1 MGMTR
6 VVGFSTGAAVGDRIE
21 GGAVVGLAD
30 RTIVVGDATGL
41 AVGALYRMD
50 MLMLMLLPH
59 WLLLYPSNSRK
70 ALCKS
75 VSVTVSLVMV
85 NFWRRRALV
94 ISMDFSVRSSPIVA
108 PWVNAEEKS
117 KHVVTTIVWMMFI
130 MIDFFVWL
138 FWLCL
143 VFFLLELFLNCE
155 NNNVLTNLWFSLESC
170 PCPKS
175 SLSSSVIVG
184 SCLWSDF
191 IGTVPFCHGWFVPL
205 VRYCHLLV
213 RAALTYGT

>member
-94 ISMDFSVRSSPIVA
+94 ISMDFSTRSCPIVA

-117 KHVVTTIVWMMFI
+117 KHVATTIVLMMVI
-130 MIDFFVWL
+130 MVRWKG
-138 FWLCL
+138 
-143 VFFLLELFLNCE
+143 FLLLVLVVPSDLPFKLSNCE
-155 NNNVLTNLWFSLESC
+155 NNNALAALWFSFESC

-175 SLSSSVIVG
+175 SVL
-184 SCLWSDF
+184 
-191 IGTVPFCHGWFVPL
+191 FCHCWLVPLVRFHPHCPILSWLFVPP
-205 VRYCHLLV
+205 VRYCHL
-213 RAALTYGT
+213 

>member
-94 ISMDFSVRSSPIVA
+94 ISMDFSTRSCPIVA

-117 KHVVTTIVWMMFI
+117 KHVATTIVLMMVI
-130 MIDFFVWL
+130 M
-138 FWLCL
+138 
-143 VFFLLELFLNCE
+143 
-155 NNNVLTNLWFSLESC
+155 
-170 PCPKS
+170 
-175 SLSSSVIVG
+175 
-184 SCLWSDF
+184 
-191 IGTVPFCHGWFVPL
+191 
-205 VRYCHLLV
+205 
-213 RAALTYGT
+213 